1 MARKFKSMNTTGT
14 TVKTGRHD
22 SENSTRKAECPT
34 FLRRQKKNYYATLS
48 DEDSDDAEVDHGMN
62 AFTTCITDINLDD
75 DSECSDNDKDEDLTL
90 EKLKMLRKKDSEAR
104 AIQKERIQ
112 DLMEENERLMGVIS
126 SLKVKLKE
134 NGSSKYGLGFNASM
148 GSAKFTSK
156 RNVPQIMLLFEM
168 EPKEELLQK
177 EPLIKSILNLNR
189 EKGEKLIKI
198 RSDHG
203 KKFDNEDLNNF
214 CQSEGIHHEFA
225 APKTPQQNGV
235 VEWKNRT
242 LQEMAR
248 VMIHAKKLPFWAE
261 AVNTTCHIHNRVTT
275 RSGIV
280 EDDETSII
288 PDVTSTLLKEI
299 LKDDSDQLDG
309 TNINSEK
316 ITDKVMADNPV
327 LVPTAHVK
335 KNHPP
340 SSIIGDPSAGI
351 TTRKKEKVDYS
362 KMIVDLCYASAIEP
376 TSVEVALKD
385 EYWINAMQGE
395 LLQFKRNNVWT
406 LVPKPDGE
414 IL

>member
-1 MARKFKSMNTTGT
+1 METINVVVNDFESN
-14 TVKTGRHD
+14 VKQF
-22 SENSTRKAECPT
+22 S
-34 FLRRQKKNYYATLS
+34 
-48 DEDSDDAEVDHGMN
+48 
-62 AFTTCITDINLDD
+62 
-75 DSECSDNDKDEDLTL
+75 
-90 EKLKMLRKKDSEAR
+90 
-104 AIQKERIQ
+104 
-112 DLMEENERLMGVIS
+112 
-126 SLKVKLKE
+126 
-134 NGSSKYGLGFNASM
+134 
-148 GSAKFTSK
+148 
-156 RNVPQIMLLFEM
+156 
-168 EPKEELLQK
+168 
-177 EPLIKSILNLNR
+177 
-189 EKGEKLIKI
+189 
-198 RSDHG
+198 
-203 KKFDNEDLNNF
+203 
-214 CQSEGIHHEFA
+214 
-225 APKTPQQNGV
+225 
-235 VEWKNRT
+235 
-242 LQEMAR
+242 
-248 VMIHAKKLPFWAE
+248 
-261 AVNTTCHIHNRVTT
+261 
-275 RSGIV
+275 V